1 MVQMISWVLNYMPY
15 ISVPQVCMKV
25 KVFCLWFNLPCEEK
39 KNLGLRYIFAELYS
53 AIDFNCE
60 LVGLFLLP
68 L

>member
-1 MVQMISWVLNYMPY
+1 
-15 ISVPQVCMKV
+15 MKV

-60 LVGLFLLP
+60 LVGLFLLQ